1 MSKSAS
7 DLYERAVQKGREV
20 ARASRYDGLNNDKLG
35 ELLPE
40 LSEDE
45 KEELGERIEDAIE
58 NEVKNTLT
66 QREREVNNDC
76 A

>member
-1 MSKSAS
+1 MSEFPS

-20 ARASRYDGLNNDKLG
+20 ARVSRYEGLNNDKLG
-35 ELLPE
+35 QLLPE

-45 KEELGERIEDAIE
+45 KEALGERIEDAIE

-66 QREREVNNDC
+66 QREREVNK
-76 A
+76 